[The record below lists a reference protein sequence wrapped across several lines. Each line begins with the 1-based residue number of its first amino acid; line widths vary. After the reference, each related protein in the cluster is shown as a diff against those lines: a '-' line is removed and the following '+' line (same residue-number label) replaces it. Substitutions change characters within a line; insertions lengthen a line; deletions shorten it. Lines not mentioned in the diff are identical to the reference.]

1 MDESRVFL
9 SMLGFLLIC
18 VALSVSE
25 AVTTANP
32 ILIIPTAHP
41 PVHKPCNTQTSCE
54 TCLANVSCLWCQMN
68 GSCMDY
74 PVSYVIPPASVC
86 KLSQARWGVC
96 WVNFEALIIAMA
108 AVCGTL
114 LLAITICCCWCC
126 CCKRRR
132 SSSIDRDD
140 EQFARRREEIRQRAD
155 ERRAERKVKHDE
167 IRRKYGLITE
177 SDHPY
182 SKFENE

>member
-1 MDESRVFL
+1 MDKSRVFV
-9 SMLGFLLIC
+9 SMLFFLLMC
-18 VALSVSE
+18 VAFSVSE
-25 AVTTANP
+25 ATSTTKPAF
-32 ILIIPTAHP
+32 ITTTHP
-41 PVHKPCNTQTSCE
+41 PVHKPCSIQTSCE
-54 TCLANVSCLWCQMN
+54 TCLANVSCLWCQAN

-74 PVSYVIPPASVC
+74 PVSYVIPPASMC

-108 AVCGTL
+108 VICGIL
-114 LLAITICCCWCC
+114 LLAISVCCCCCC

-132 SSSIDRDD
+132 SSSFDRED

-167 IRRKYGLITE
+167 IRKKYGLIPD